1 MQGYILNVELISNN
15 KFKKE
20 ELEGIKELLE
30 SREEYIAFY
39 ILFSEAIQINFS
51 NHIEIYL
58 EDRLIENDIQQDIEK
73 MLEDLDLIIPGGLV
87 NDSKIEWSST
97 SSISPI
103 NIIYYKDNNE
113 WIEKISE
120 SEMDF
125 FNAEWIDEDEID
137 PYEGRM
143 SNDFDDDPDW

>member
-1 MQGYILNVELISNN
+1 
-15 KFKKE
+15 
-20 ELEGIKELLE
+20 
-30 SREEYIAFY
+30 
-39 ILFSEAIQINFS
+39 
-51 NHIEIYL
+51 
-58 EDRLIENDIQQDIEK
+58 
-73 MLEDLDLIIPGGLV
+73 MLEDLDLIIPGGLT

-125 FNAEWIDEDEID
+125 FNDEWIDEDEID

-143 SNDFDDDPDW
+143 SNDFDDGPDW

>member
-1 MQGYILNVELISNN
+1 MLFIFYLYILNQSCN
-15 KFKKE
+15 F
-20 ELEGIKELLE
+20 
-30 SREEYIAFY
+30 
-39 ILFSEAIQINFS
+39 INFS

-73 MLEDLDLIIPGGLV
+73 MLEDLDSIIPGGLV
-87 NDSKIEWSST
+87 NDSKIEWTST

-113 WIEKISE
+113 WVEKISE

-125 FNAEWIDEDEID
+125 FNDEWVDDDDDDEID
-137 PYEGRM
+137 SYERRSS
-143 SNDFDDDPDW
+143 SNFDDDENW

>member
-20 ELEGIKELLE
+20 ELEEIKELLE

-39 ILFSEAIQINFS
+39 ILFAEVIQLNFS

-73 MLEDLDLIIPGGLV
+73 MLEDLDSIIPGGLV

-97 SSISPI
+97 SDISHI
-103 NIIYYKDNNE
+103 NMIYYKDNDE

-120 SEMDF
+120 SELDF
-125 FNAEWIDEDEID
+125 FNDEWMDEDDEID
-137 PYEGRM
+137 PYERKS
-143 SNDFDDDPDW
+143 SNDFDDENW